1 MKYKLV
7 AVYERWDG
15 TLLRQ
20 CVRHLTEEES
30 VDNQL
35 IHRLIRDYSKS
46 LGEGYYLIDYYFG
59 YQEVNMA
66 KEYKYRV
73 VSITLPKEL
82 DDFLNEIVDNLKKD
96 GVKITKSKFITRVLI
111 GFCSTI
117 DEDEN
122 TNSKA

>member
-1 MKYKLV
+1 
-7 AVYERWDG
+7 
-15 TLLRQ
+15 
-20 CVRHLTEEES
+20 
-30 VDNQL
+30 
-35 IHRLIRDYSKS
+35 
-46 LGEGYYLIDYYFG
+46 
-59 YQEVNMA
+59 MA